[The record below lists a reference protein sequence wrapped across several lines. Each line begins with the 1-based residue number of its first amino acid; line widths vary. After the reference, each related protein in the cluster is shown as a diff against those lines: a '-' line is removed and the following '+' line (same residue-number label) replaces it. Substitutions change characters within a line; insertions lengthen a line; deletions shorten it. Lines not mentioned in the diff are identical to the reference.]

1 MTNALSK
8 LVTFLSDAMSTGTQ
22 LLLRFCG
29 GKMECVK
36 PTWADKIAERRRESA
51 RLFRDNKRSD
61 EYYTRGSTWHRF
73 LDAKGLL
80 GGTFWEPFFGDGTSR
95 DALAGLVTI
104 VGKPGDFWEHVLE
117 PDRPKHMILSNPP
130 FSFKW
135 LILETLCELKQDFAL
150 ILPWQSFYQDGFK
163 KMDALKKRHGGDWE
177 FFKLNKEEQ
186 FFWSPAK
193 NAMAGVGCKILH
205 VRF

>member
-1 MTNALSK
+1 MAHVLSK
-8 LVTFLSDAMSTGTQ
+8 LLHTLADAVATGTQ
-22 LLLRFCG
+22 MVLRVCDG
-29 GKMECVK
+29 TWQCVK
-36 PTWADKIAERRRESA
+36 PTFSDIIAQRKREA
-51 RLFRDNKRSD
+51 EILFRENKRSD

-73 LDAKGLL
+73 LDEKRLL

-95 DALAGLVTI
+95 DALDGLVTI
-104 VGKPGDFWEHVLE
+104 VGKPGDFWDHVLE

-135 LILETLCELKQDFAL
+135 LILATLCELKQDFAL
-150 ILPWQSFYQDGFK
+150 VLSWQSFYQSGLA
-163 KMDALKKRHGGDWE
+163 KMNSLKKKHGGTWE
-177 FFKLNKEEQ
+177 FFNLKAEEQ

-193 NAMAGVGCKILH
+193 NAMVGIGCKILY